1 MEASKKFILNNMSA
15 ALIISGLF
23 MLPSLAA
30 AVILGEFEV
39 INAFTAA
46 CITSFFLGL
55 VFRKLGG
62 EVNSQV
68 QPRIYFMTTIFTWI
82 VMILISALIYL
93 IGIKG
98 CSAIDALVESVAG
111 WTTTGTGIYS
121 PASLSPALILW
132 RSTTSWLGGIGII
145 MLALT
150 LLPRRRYIGWS
161 LAATEFPGPDFLKSE
176 TGFRNIY
183 KKIFILYTA
192 LTVIQF
198 VLLAAFGMNVFD
210 ALLSALTNSSTA
222 GLRHINNGDIRLASL
237 PIKIIITVFAFMS
250 SVNAS
255 FFVYIKREKL
265 HGIRKS
271 GEFWFYVWRI
281 LITGVVFSGIIMATN
296 PDRQFLNAL
305 GESLM
310 QLVSFMSTSGYF
322 TTDVRHWPA
331 ACVIIVL
338 LQMFFGACSLST
350 GGGIKNARIIIAL
363 KTVAASIYRNIHPN
377 SVRTIKY
384 DRKEMKSEWVARANL
399 FIALFMIT
407 YLIGA
412 LLLSLDNMSIYDA
425 LNYSQAMITN
435 TGSSI
440 GLHAVGGISP
450 DYTWFTKLVMSA
462 LMLAGRLEIYPLLML
477 FFRSFWKSDSSF

>member
-1 MEASKKFILNNMSA
+1 MSS
-15 ALIISGLF
+15 ALLISCLF

-30 AVILGEFEV
+30 AVLLEEFAV

-46 CITSFFLGL
+46 CIFSFFFGL
-55 VFRKLGG
+55 ACRKLGG
-62 EVNSQV
+62 EINAQV
-68 QPRIYFMTTIFTWI
+68 QPRIYFMTTIFTW
-82 VMILISALIYL
+82 VMLILISSGIYML
-93 IGIKG
+93 GIKS
-98 CSAIDALVESVAG
+98 CSPVDAIVESVAG
-111 WTTTGTGIYS
+111 WTTTGTGIYDL
-121 PASLSPALILW
+121 AALSPALRLW
-132 RSTTSWLGGIGII
+132 RSTTNWLGGIGII
-145 MLALT
+145 MLTLS
-150 LLPRRRYIGWS
+150 LLPSRRYIGWS

-183 KKIFILYTA
+183 RKIFIIYAA
-192 LTVIQF
+192 LTVMQF
-198 VLLAAFGMNVFD
+198 ILLASFGMNVFD
-210 ALLSALTNSSTA
+210 ALLSALSNSSTA
-222 GLRHINNGDIRLASL
+222 GLRHINNGDIRLESL
-237 PIKIIITVFAFMS
+237 PIKTIITIFALMS
-250 SVNAS
+250 SINIS

-271 GEFWFYVWRI
+271 AEFRFYVWRI
-281 LITGVVFSGIIMATN
+281 LITGLALAVIIIAAN
-296 PDRQFLNAL
+296 PNRQFLRVF

-310 QLVSFMSTSGYF
+310 QLLSFVSTAGYF
-322 TTDVRHWPA
+322 TTDVRLWPA

-363 KTVAASIYRNIHPN
+363 KTTAASIYRNIHPN

-407 YLIGA
+407 FLVGA
-412 LLLSLDNMSIYDA
+412 LLLSLDNMSLYDA

-435 TGSSI
+435 TGTSI
-440 GLHAVGGISP
+440 GLPTVAGISQ
-450 DYTWFTKLVMSA
+450 DYSWFTKLVMSA

>member
-1 MEASKKFILNNMSA
+1 MKASKKFILNNMSS

-30 AVILGEFEV
+30 AILLGEFAV

-46 CITSFFLGL
+46 CIFSFFFGL
-55 VFRKLGG
+55 VCRKLGG
-62 EVNSQV
+62 EINAQV
-68 QPRIYFMTTIFTWI
+68 QPRIYFMTTIFTW
-82 VMILISALIYL
+82 VLLILVSAGIYM
-93 IGIKG
+93 IGIKS
-98 CSAIDALVESVAG
+98 CSPIDALVESTAG
-111 WTTTGTGIYS
+111 WTTTGTGVYDL
-121 PASLSPALILW
+121 ATLSPALRLW
-132 RSTTSWLGGIGII
+132 RSTTNWLGGVGII
-145 MLALT
+145 MFALSV
-150 LLPRRRYIGWS
+150 LPSRRYIGWS

-183 KKIFILYTA
+183 RKIFMLYA
-192 LTVIQF
+192 AFTVIQF
-198 VLLAAFGMNVFD
+198 ILLAAFGMNVFD
-210 ALLSALTNSSTA
+210 ALLSALSNSSTA
-222 GLRHINNGDIRLASL
+222 GLRHINNGDIRLANL

-250 SVNAS
+250 SVNIS
-255 FFVYIKREKL
+255 FFVYMKREKL
-265 HGIRKS
+265 HGFRKS
-271 GEFWFYVWRI
+271 GEFRFYVWRVI
-281 LITGVVFSGIIMATN
+281 ITGIVLAGFIIAAA
-296 PDRQFLNAL
+296 PEKHFLSAF
-305 GESLM
+305 GESIM
-310 QLVSFMSTSGYF
+310 QFISFMSTAGYY
-322 TTDVRHWPA
+322 TANVRLWPT
-331 ACVIIVL
+331 ACIIIVL

-407 YLIGA
+407 YLFGA
-412 LLLSLDNMSIYDA
+412 LLLSLDNMSLYDA

-440 GLHAVGGISP
+440 GLPAVSGISS
-450 DYTWFTKLVMSA
+450 DYSWFTKLVMSA

-477 FFRSFWKSDSSF
+477 FFRSFWKSDSSY